1 MIRAGGDL
9 NLSAGKSPQQTTSS
23 TDVSCIRRAA
33 KNILYTVANS
43 CAMNGYGKG
52 IVYAYTTP
60 SWVIALLAVD
70 AVIFAVTAA
79 LASYVIIYAIKSK
92 KGEITEAKPQE

>member
-1 MIRAGGDL
+1 
-9 NLSAGKSPQQTTSS
+9 
-23 TDVSCIRRAA
+23 
-33 KNILYTVANS
+33 
-43 CAMNGYGKG
+43 MNGYGKG

-92 KGEITEAKPQE
+92 KGEITESKVQE